1 MMHMMVGVIPVR
13 LSDEEL
19 VHTVCD
25 AVESVYGIQTVAVD
39 PQRAPWHSYDYSRDQ
54 YNAAGFTE
62 IAEYGPH
69 KKNIVVTDLD
79 LFSYPLNFVFGQAH
93 LSGRASVISTYRL
106 NPDFYEC
113 DGGQDPISDEVY
125 DQMYKERVAKESVH
139 EVGHMLGIRHC
150 SNNWCV
156 MSFSP
161 TIAEVDAKGKYLC
174 PDCMGM
180 AVATLSIM

>member
-1 MMHMMVGVIPVR
+1 MDMMVGVIPVR

-25 AVESVYGIQTVAVD
+25 ALESIYDIQTVLED

-54 YNAAGFTE
+54 YSAAGFTE
-62 IAEYGPH
+62 IAEYGLH
-69 KKNIVVTDLD
+69 SKNIVVTDLD

-93 LSGRASVISTYRL
+93 LAGRASVISTYRL

-113 DGGQDPISDEVY
+113 DGGQPSISDE
-125 DQMYKERVAKESVH
+125 MYEHMYRERVAKEAVH
-139 EVGHMLGIRHC
+139 EVGHMLGLRHC
-150 SNNWCV
+150 TNNRCV

-161 TIAEVDAKGKYLC
+161 TIAEVDIKDKYLC
-174 PDCMGM
+174 PHCMAM
-180 AVATLSIM
+180 AVVTLSII